1 MTSEE
6 TRRLVAQLT
15 SNTTIER
22 MAARLA
28 FLKMDEDA
36 IQPLA
41 DELYS
46 GVDEITG
53 IAILELMS
61 EIGGWEAIV
70 VLQDIYFAESSR
82 PELVKAAAQGLHSNG
97 REDLLR
103 PGDFYPP
110 T

>member
-6 TRRLVAQLT
+6 IRRLVAQLT

-28 FLKMDEDA
+28 FLKMDEGA
-36 IQPLA
+36 VQPLA

-46 GVDEITG
+46 GVNEVTG
-53 IAILELMS
+53 MAILELMG
-61 EIGGWEAIV
+61 EIGGWEAIS

-82 PELVKAAAQGLHSNG
+82 PELSKVAAQGLRNNG

-103 PGDFYPP
+103 S
-110 T
+110 